1 MHELDMHEPS
11 AVPAYC
17 RTRVRARMV
26 CLLVPA
32 LVALLAGGCT
42 TSGIETTPEDIET
55 PAGWARGDEVGDS
68 GEVNTDWLAPFDDA
82 RLNELVAESVVSNFT
97 LEQERQRYNA
107 ARQAVAVVRSSRLP
121 TFDLTL
127 DGSRRDAEGMS
138 GDNVLIDS
146 YGAGIDARFEID
158 LWGKL
163 SKAQQAAELSLAAQ
177 EARLEAAER
186 EVVATTAGQYFDV
199 KEATLLLDVAKRRL
213 EVAIASHD
221 IVASGYR
228 QGLNEA
234 LDLYLARDQIER
246 ERANV
251 ALQEQSRLE
260 AIAALQLSLAHYPD
274 GDIGIVGELP
284 ATAEPI
290 PTGLP
295 SELLTRRPDIQEAW
309 LELLAADAELAVAHK
324 ARFPSLTLVGSTG
337 VSSVEISE
345 LLEGG
350 VTGWSLA
357 FGLTQPLFAGG
368 RLAALEEQRLA
379 EVRIAEQNWLDLV
392 YRAFAEVENAI
403 SRTVSLDKR
412 YQALLEA
419 EKNSRAALE
428 LAIDQYGRGLVS
440 YTTVLVSQRQA
451 FDAAATVVQLK
462 NQRLQNRLALNLAL
476 GGDFE
481 VVN

>member
-1 MHELDMHEPS
+1 MPRIIRLLLS
-11 AVPAYC
+11 GLCA
-17 RTRVRARMV
+17 
-26 CLLVPA
+26 LLV
-32 LVALLAGGCT
+32 GGCAV
-42 TSGIETTPEDIET
+42 SGIEKTPDDIDA
-55 PAGWARGDEVGDS
+55 PSGWARSGEAGDS
-68 GEVNTDWLAPFDDA
+68 GEVDTNWLASFADA
-82 RLNELVAESVVSNFT
+82 RLEKLVAESVAGNFV
-97 LEQERQRYNA
+97 LEQERQRFNA
-107 ARQAVAVVRSSRLP
+107 ARQAVIVARSSRLP

-127 DGSRRDAEGMS
+127 DGSRRVAENLA
-138 GDNVLIDS
+138 GDDVTIDTS
-146 YGAGIDARFEID
+146 GAGIDGRVEID

-163 SKAQQAAELSLAAQ
+163 SKTQQAAELSLAAQ
-177 EARLEAAER
+177 ASRLDAAER
-186 EVVATTAGQYFDV
+186 QVAVTTAGQYFDV
-199 KEATLLLDVAKRRL
+199 KEAALLLDVARRRL

-251 ALQEQSRLE
+251 AQQEQSRLE
-260 AIAALQLSLAHYPD
+260 AIAALQLSLARYPD
-274 GDIGIVGELP
+274 GDIGISGELP

-309 LELLAADAELAVAHK
+309 LTLLAADAELAVAHK
-324 ARFPSLTLVGSTG
+324 ARFPSLSLVGSTG
-337 VSSVEISE
+337 VSSTEFSE
-345 LLEGG
+345 LLNGG
-350 VTGWSLA
+350 ATGWSLA

-368 RLAALEEQRLA
+368 RLAALEEQKLV
-379 EVRIAEQNWLDLV
+379 EVRIAEQSWLDLV

-403 SRTVSLDKR
+403 SRTVSLDRR
-412 YQALLEA
+412 YEALLEA
-419 EKNSRAALE
+419 DKNSRAALE
-428 LAIDQYGRGLVS
+428 LALDQYRRGLVS

-476 GGDFE
+476 GGDFA

>member
-1 MHELDMHEPS
+1 MSRIIRFLLS
-11 AVPAYC
+11 GLCA
-17 RTRVRARMV
+17 
-26 CLLVPA
+26 LLV
-32 LVALLAGGCT
+32 GGCAV
-42 TSGIETTPEDIET
+42 SGIEKTSDDIEA
-55 PAGWARGDEVGDS
+55 PAGWSRGGEVGDS
-68 GEVNTDWLAPFDDA
+68 GEVDTNWLASFADS
-82 RLNELVAESVVSNFT
+82 RLDKLVAESVAGNFA
-97 LEQERQRYNA
+97 LEQERQRFNA
-107 ARQAVAVVRSSRLP
+107 ARQAVVVVRSARLP
-121 TFDLTL
+121 IFDMTL
-127 DGSRRDAEGMS
+127 DNSRRVAENS
-138 GDNVLIDS
+138 VGDSVTTDIS
-146 YGAGIDARFEID
+146 GAGIDGRIEID
-158 LWGKL
+158 LWGEL

-177 EARLEAAER
+177 AARLDAAER
-186 EVVATTAGQYFDV
+186 RVAVTTAGQYFDV
-199 KEATLLLDVAKRRL
+199 KEATLLLDVARRRL

-251 ALQEQSRLE
+251 AQQEQSRLE
-260 AIAALQLSLAHYPD
+260 AIAALQLSLARYPD
-274 GDIGIVGELP
+274 GDIGISGELT

-309 LELLAADAELAVAHK
+309 LRLLAADAELAVAHK
-324 ARFPSLTLVGSTG
+324 ARFPSLSLVGSTG
-337 VSSVEISE
+337 VSSTEFSE
-345 LLEGG
+345 LLNGG
-350 VTGWSLA
+350 TSGWSLA

-368 RLAALEEQRLA
+368 RLAALEKQRLA
-379 EVRIAEQNWLDLV
+379 EVRIAEQSWLDLV

-403 SRTVSLDKR
+403 SRTVSLDRR
-412 YQALLEA
+412 YEALLEA
-419 EKNSRAALE
+419 DKNSRAALE
-428 LAIDQYGRGLVS
+428 LALDQYQRGLVS

-476 GGDFE
+476 GGDFA

>member
-1 MHELDMHEPS
+1 MTYQPGLPQRF
-11 AVPAYC
+11 V
-17 RTRVRARMV
+17 V
-26 CLLVPA
+26 LLSV
-32 LVALLAGGCT
+32 LFSFLAAGCSVT
-42 TSGIETTPEDIET
+42 GIETTPDDIEA
-55 PAGWARGDEVGDS
+55 PQDWARNGDIDSASEVDT
-68 GEVNTDWLAPFDDA
+68 NWLAPFADP
-82 RLNELVAESVVSNFT
+82 RLDELVTESVASNFL
-97 LEQERQRYNA
+97 LEQERQRLDA
-107 ARQAVAVVRSSRLP
+107 ARQAVVVTRSSRLP
-121 TFDLTL
+121 TFDLSL
-127 DGSRRDAEGMS
+127 DGSRRVAENTDGDSVTIDA
-138 GDNVLIDS
+138 
-146 YGAGIDARFEID
+146 YGAAVGGRFEVD

-163 SKAQQAAELSLAAQ
+163 SKAQQAAELSFAAQ
-177 EARLEAAER
+177 AARLEAAER
-186 EVVATTAGQYFDV
+186 SVAVTTAGQYFDV
-199 KEATLLLDVAKRRL
+199 MEATRLLDVARRRL

-221 IVASGYR
+221 IVDSGYR

-251 ALQEQSRLE
+251 AQQEQSRLE
-260 AIAALQLSLAHYPD
+260 AIAALQLSLARYPD
-274 GDIGIVGELP
+274 GDFSIMGELP

-309 LELLAADAELAVAHK
+309 LKLLAADAELAAAHK
-324 ARFPSLTLVGSTG
+324 ARFPSLSLVGSAG
-337 VSSVEISE
+337 ASSVEFTN
-345 LLEGG
+345 LLDGG
-350 VTGWSLA
+350 FTNWSLA

-368 RLAALEEQRLA
+368 RLAAQEKQKLA

-403 SRTVSLDKR
+403 SRTVSLDQR
-412 YQALLEA
+412 YEALLEA

-428 LAIDQYGRGLVS
+428 LALDQYERGLVS

-476 GGDFE
+476 GGDFA